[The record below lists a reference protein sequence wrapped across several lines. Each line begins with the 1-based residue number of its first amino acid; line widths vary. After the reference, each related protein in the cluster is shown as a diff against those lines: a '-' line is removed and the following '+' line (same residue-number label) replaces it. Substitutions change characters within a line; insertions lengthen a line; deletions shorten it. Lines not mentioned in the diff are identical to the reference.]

1 MFFDE
6 GRFGLK
12 PVLGRGWYL
21 RGVRPVQAVR
31 PRYQNFYLYSAVNPM
46 TGEELSIWLQW
57 VGTDMMNIYLAY
69 LRQAIKAEKIL
80 LVLDCAGWHRSKDL
94 VIPTGIELIYLPPYS
109 PELNPVERLW
119 MWLRRHVCRN
129 RIFDA
134 LDEIEDALS
143 AAWIR
148 LTAELLKSLCS
159 CSYISCH

>member
-1 MFFDE
+1 
-6 GRFGLK
+6 
-12 PVLGRGWYL
+12 
-21 RGVRPVQAVR
+21 
-31 PRYQNFYLYSAVNPM
+31 M